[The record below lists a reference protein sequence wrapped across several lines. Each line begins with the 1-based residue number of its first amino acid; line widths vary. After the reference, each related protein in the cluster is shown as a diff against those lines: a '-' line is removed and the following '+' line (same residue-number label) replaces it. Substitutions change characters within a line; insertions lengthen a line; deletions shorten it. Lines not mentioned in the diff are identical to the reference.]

1 MNILIIIIGLFL
13 IVDTVLIGALFYM
26 HIKTKNKIIDDIKT
40 LTLGF
45 KNHKSNIE
53 DLMKVLKKMDDN
65 YLKLFPLF
73 EKVENIEDNQKYE
86 NLINTATNRLA
97 KSLSEQVEYLRNYI
111 KSNGKK

>member
-40 LTLGF
+40 LTFGF

-53 DLMKVLKKMDDN
+53 NVMKVLKKMDDN

-86 NLINTATNRLA
+86 NVINTATNRLA